1 VVPGR
6 ESSPVDSFLAVAIAA
21 ALLGGAAIATSSRAA
36 QVVVFAAMLAA
47 LWGVGSRLARWLVPD
62 FGSLSLRVFAFVFAV
77 GAAVVPATWLG
88 HFGLLRPAPFLLWT
102 AAAFLLTRFLP
113 ENASTAETQS
123 ASQPAAEA
131 PQRPAIA
138 GRVEIAL
145 LGAAAAAIALA
156 GLLDVHGLLYEPPR
170 GFDDVSYHLSAVAT
184 WIRHGDL
191 RMIRF
196 AYGDPSTSFY
206 PVLGEMASWVLIV
219 PFRDCD
225 VAARWSQIPFALFSF
240 LAVAALARRLG
251 LSPRFAALAAIAYA
265 GIHEIFPV
273 LAMGAGNDHS
283 TSFFTL
289 AALEGSLAFAQRPR
303 AGAAVAAGAAL
314 GLLLATKYIG
324 FLFAPVL
331 LAVLLLAL
339 LIERRRKGEG
349 EIRPDPPNPPKKE
362 RVVRLLA
369 LLALTVMI
377 TGGYTYLRNAV
388 TTGNPIYPAPVHLF
402 GREILSGSSGVLP
415 GARGRE
421 ADAQIDVVRFLARR
435 PDLFGRSFPV
445 TLLPAALLAP
455 LLALLRRRWR
465 EALVFSLPAVF
476 FLQFLY
482 LMFDHRGIRYFLPA
496 LALAAVAFAW
506 LLAQK
511 PRWLLLAGVVVLGG
525 ILWQELEP
533 RGWTGGKSVSTV
545 LVVLL
550 LGALLELAWRSWQAR
565 RSKSDSRW
573 LGRRGRVALAGAVV
587 LVVALAA
594 APLGRTVTRYQER
607 KLKNQPAAQAL
618 EDLAGPDGARVAYA
632 GFNQPYFFFGRGFQ
646 NDLGIVPRNRA
657 LAAQYYRWRGE
668 VANPYLGGPYR
679 RWRGNLETLGIEY
692 LVVARTEE
700 ADPEHHWATR
710 RTNDFVLVY
719 EDADTWIWRF
729 VPEKGGLPAL

>member
-1 VVPGR
+1 MVPGR
-6 ESSPVDSFLAVAIAA
+6 ERSPVDSFPAVAIAA
-21 ALLGGAAIATSSRAA
+21 ALLGGAAIPTSSRAA
-36 QVVVFAAMLAA
+36 QAVVFTAMLAA

-62 FGSLSLRVFAFVFAV
+62 FGSLSRRVFAFVFAV
-77 GAAVVPATWLG
+77 GVAIVPATWLG

-102 AAAFLLTRFLP
+102 AVAFLLSRFLP
-113 ENASTAETQS
+113 GTAPGAENGSVSE
-123 ASQPAAEA
+123 PAVDPA
-131 PQRPAIA
+131 QRPAIA
-138 GRVEIAL
+138 ARVEIAL
-145 LGAAAAAIALA
+145 LASAAAAIALA
-156 GLLDVHGLLYEPPR
+156 CLLDVHGLFYEPPR

-206 PVLGEMASWVLIV
+206 PVLGEMSSWILIA

-225 VAARWSQIPFALFSF
+225 VAARWSQIPFALFSL

-251 LSPRFAALAAIAYA
+251 LSPRFAALATIAYA
-265 GIHEIFPV
+265 GIHESVPV

-289 AALEGSLAFAQRPR
+289 AALEGSLAFAERPR
-303 AGAAVAAGAAL
+303 AGAAAAAGAAL

-324 FLFAPVL
+324 FLFAPVV
-331 LAVLLLAL
+331 LAVLLFAL

-349 EIRPDPPNPPKKE
+349 EIRPDPPRRE

-369 LLALTVMI
+369 LFALAAMV

-402 GREILSGSSGVLP
+402 GLEILSGSSDVLP

-421 ADAQIDVVRFLARR
+421 ADAQIDVARFLTSR
-435 PDLFGRSFPV
+435 PDLLGRAFPI

-455 LLALLRRRWR
+455 LLALARRRWR
-465 EALVFSLPAVF
+465 QALVFSLPVVF
-476 FLQFLY
+476 FLQFLF

-496 LALAAVAFAW
+496 LALAGVAFAW
-506 LLAQK
+506 LVAQR
-511 PRWLLLAGVVVLGG
+511 PRWLLPAEVVVLGG

-533 RGWTGGKSVSTV
+533 RGWSTGKSVAAV
-545 LVVLL
+545 LLALL
-550 LGALLELAWRSWQAR
+550 LGALSELAWRSWQAWKR
-565 RSKSDSRW
+565 RSSPRR
-573 LGRRGRVALAGAVV
+573 LGQRGRVALAGVAV
-587 LVVALAA
+587 LVTAFAA
-594 APLGRTVTRYQER
+594 APLGRAATRYQER

-632 GFNQPYFFFGRGFQ
+632 GFNQPYFFFGRSFQ
-646 NDLGIVPRNRA
+646 NDLYIVPRNRA
-657 LAAQYYRWRGE
+657 LAAQYYRWRGP
-668 VANPYLGGPYR
+668 VANPYLGGPYP
-679 RWRGNLETLGIEY
+679 RWRGNLESLGIQY
-692 LVVARTEE
+692 LIVARTEE
-700 ADPEHHWATR
+700 ADPEHHWAIR
-710 RTNDFVLVY
+710 RTNDFELVY

-729 VPEKGGLPAL
+729 VPGKGAPAER